1 MNRYLLREKV
11 KKTLRELV
19 RRQDVK
25 GFAEAIESPER
36 FLNDPNA
43 TEEDYKVVRET
54 AQECARNWGIYDKL
68 FRVKEFG
75 NWSENDAPFELESEK
90 IYSPEIYAELTSDGL
105 TGYML
110 GWTELAPWY
119 LKEWAGLNREEAEKL
134 EIIYKGLQEGN
145 LSLEDYLGELKASL
159 WKDVLEPV
167 YKAFQGK
174 EAPPL
179 EVKRYIRKLN
189 PNLKVDFDF
198 NTVKLIWENGK
209 YHAVYPVLYD
219 LENGS
224 PPLPLPQFLDGRN
237 ALKYVRENAVAPE
250 ELLKEVVRWAD
261 ELHYADLNDEQEEV
275 WKRIEKEASLEA
287 KELLKGIYRNYVEP
301 ENLSWAEVIEI
312 YDGGF
317 FSYLYEGYSS
327 TNINGSGYIAPE
339 RIGYWY
345 LRPNGTIDYFEVSSE
360 IVGTESEWTPE
371 SLIEA
376 YEKITEAVENA
387 HPLSGMA
394 LYESAVENWIKEEL
408 RPYLEEKVEETA
420 RSLEAF
426 PQSEEEVSKLVGR
439 IKEELQKEG
448 ISPNLLEDLIGNEG
462 IAEIINDVREEL
474 EDDFSL

>member
-11 KKTLRELV
+11 KETLKEQV
-19 RRQDVK
+19 KRQDVK

-43 TEEDYKVVRET
+43 TEEDYKVVKET

-134 EIIYKGLQEGN
+134 ETIYKGLQEGN
-145 LSLEDYLGELKASL
+145 LSLEDYLGELKVSL

-174 EAPPL
+174 DAPPS

-237 ALKYVRENAVAPE
+237 ALKYIEKNSVAPE
-250 ELLKEVVRWAD
+250 ELLKEVAYWAD
-261 ELHYADLNDEQEEV
+261 QLHYADLNEVEDV

-287 KELLKGIYRNYVEP
+287 KELLKGIYREYVEP
-301 ENLSWAEVIEI
+301 ENLSWAEVSEI
-312 YDGGF
+312 YNGGF
-317 FSYLYEGYSS
+317 WDYTWESDGE
-327 TNINGSGYIAPE
+327 TPE
-339 RIGYWY
+339 KVEYWY
-345 LRPNGTIDYFEVSSE
+345 LTPKGTIDYFEVSARLVAYPTG
-360 IVGTESEWTPE
+360 IKSEWTLNALVDAYKSIKE
-371 SLIEA
+371 AIE
-376 YEKITEAVENA
+376 EA
-387 HPLSGMA
+387 HPLSGMS
-394 LYESAVENWIKEEL
+394 LYQRAVDNWIKPEL
-408 RPYLEEKVEETA
+408 QSLLEEEIEETA
-420 RSLEAF
+420 RSLELPEDLDRAT
-426 PQSEEEVSKLVGR
+426 SLV
-439 IKEELQKEG
+439 KEELSKRG
-448 ISPNLLEDLIGNEG
+448 ISEELLADLIGKEG